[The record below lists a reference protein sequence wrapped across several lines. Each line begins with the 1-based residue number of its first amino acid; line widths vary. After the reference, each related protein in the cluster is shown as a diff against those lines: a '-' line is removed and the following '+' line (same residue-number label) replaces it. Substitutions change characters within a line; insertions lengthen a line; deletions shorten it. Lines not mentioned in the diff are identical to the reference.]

1 MLCCIQAHPHCTYML
16 KPYISC
22 SSCCYHSPLSVSI
35 HAFPYRYAH
44 EVKVEGAGPHSGKG
58 AGLEKALQ
66 SKGVRGILNGVED
79 IVRPSNREL
88 GLGDNSYDKNS

>member
-1 MLCCIQAHPHCTYML
+1 ML

>member
-1 MLCCIQAHPHCTYML
+1 M
-16 KPYISC
+16 
-22 SSCCYHSPLSVSI
+22 
-35 HAFPYRYAH
+35 
-44 EVKVEGAGPHSGKG
+44 EGAGPHSGKG

-88 GLGDNSYDKNS
+88 GKSEQLLFSPPHPPRGPTALPASSRRPTLVARAVRPPPSVHEHVGTGV

>member
-1 MLCCIQAHPHCTYML
+1 M
-16 KPYISC
+16 
-22 SSCCYHSPLSVSI
+22 
-35 HAFPYRYAH
+35 
-44 EVKVEGAGPHSGKG
+44 EGAGPHSGKG